1 MQPSPVKVLIV
12 NESLPFRTAVQQAV
26 AGDAGIRVV
35 GWAEGPEEAERK
47 IRALGPDVLVADAV
61 FPEKTGVRE
70 FLKSLRR
77 FCSLPAVAV
86 GPPQDR
92 AAWTDGGE
100 PAGSYVGLPDLRAA
114 GGFAAFSGEIRAKLR
129 LAVHRAGAGAP
140 PARLRVRFR
149 VVAIGASTGG
159 TEATAAILRD
169 LPAEMPGIVIVQ
181 HMPAN
186 FTRMYAERLDRV
198 SRLKVSEAKTGDR
211 VEPGTALV
219 APGGKHLYLRKDAKG
234 YYVRCARGEKV
245 NGHCPSVDELFNS
258 VAAAAGKEAVGV
270 ILTGMGRDGARGL
283 LSMRRA
289 GAYTIGQDRESC
301 VVYGMPMAAYELGA
315 VKVQAPVEKIA
326 GMLSSQVGLDFH
338 C

>member
-1 MQPSPVKVLIV
+1 
-12 NESLPFRTAVQQAV
+12 
-26 AGDAGIRVV
+26 
-35 GWAEGPEEAERK
+35 
-47 IRALGPDVLVADAV
+47 
-61 FPEKTGVRE
+61 
-70 FLKSLRR
+70 
-77 FCSLPAVAV
+77 
-86 GPPQDR
+86 
-92 AAWTDGGE
+92 
-100 PAGSYVGLPDLRAA
+100 
-114 GGFAAFSGEIRAKLR
+114 
-129 LAVHRAGAGAP
+129 
-140 PARLRVRFR
+140 

-258 VAAAAGKEAVGV
+258 VAAAAGKEAIGV

>member
-35 GWAEGPEEAERK
+35 GWAGGPEEAERK

-100 PAGSYVGLPDLRAA
+100 PAGSYVDLPDLRAA

-129 LAVHRAGAGAP
+129 LAVHRAGGV
-140 PARLRVRFR
+140 PARPKARFR

-159 TEATAAILRD
+159 TEATAAILRG
-169 LPAEMPGIVIVQ
+169 LPTGMPGIVIVQ
-181 HMPAN
+181 HMPAD
-186 FTRMYAERLDRV
+186 FTRMYAERLDRI

-219 APGGKHLYLRKDAKG
+219 APGGRHLYLRKDAGG

-283 LSMRRA
+283 LNMRRA

-315 VKVQAPVEKIA
+315 VKVQAPVKEIA
-326 GMLSSQVGLDFH
+326 GMLSSQVGLDYHF
-338 C
+338 

>member
-26 AGDAGIRVV
+26 AGDAGIRIV
-35 GWAEGPEEAERK
+35 GWAKDPEEAERK

-61 FPEKTGVRE
+61 FPEKAGMRE
-70 FLKSLRR
+70 FLKGLRR
-77 FCSLPAVAV
+77 VCSLPAVAV
-86 GPPQDR
+86 GSPAGR
-92 AAWTDGGE
+92 AAWTGGGE
-100 PAGSYVGLPDLRAA
+100 PAGAYVGLPDLRAA
-114 GGFAAFSGEIRAKLR
+114 DGFAAFSGEIRSKLR
-129 LAVHRAGAGAP
+129 LAVHRAGGV
-140 PARLRVRFR
+140 PARPKARFR

-159 TEATAAILRD
+159 TEATAAILRG
-169 LPAEMPGIVIVQ
+169 LPTGMPGIVIVQ
-181 HMPAN
+181 HMPAD
-186 FTRMYAERLDRV
+186 FTRMYAERLDRI

-219 APGGKHLYLRKDAKG
+219 APGGRHLYLRKDAGG

-283 LSMRRA
+283 LNMRRA

-315 VKVQAPVEKIA
+315 VKVQAPVKEIA
-326 GMLSSQVGLDFH
+326 GMLSSQVGLDYHF
-338 C
+338 